1 MKRWNNK
8 GSSMSRIKNLTV
20 MGSGVLGGQIAWH
33 SAFKGK
39 TVTVLD
45 IAEEPLAACR
55 RAHDQYAEIYLQE
68 LGASEQHIADTRGRL
83 SFETDTAAAVAN
95 ADLVIEAVPEVPAIK
110 SAAYRNLGPFLPE
123 HTLVATNSSTL
134 LASDFA
140 EDTGRPGQYCALHF
154 ANLIWTMNLAEIMA
168 HPTTSEDTLTQVAE
182 FAIEIGMVPIPVEK
196 ETNGYVLNTW
206 FVALLN
212 AAQTLVTNGV
222 SSPEMVDRTYLIGN
236 RGAAIG
242 PMGLID
248 VVGMQTAY
256 NVLQHWGSENGDEQ
270 MLKNAQYIQSHFIDK
285 GLMGLPTGQGYY
297 SYPNPV
303 FQNEDFLDVPDISCV
318 PELVAKVKLSP
329 DQ

>member
-1 MKRWNNK
+1 
-8 GSSMSRIKNLTV
+8 MSNINNLTV

-39 TVTVLD
+39 TVVVLD

-55 RAHDQYAEIYLQE
+55 LAHDQYAEIYLQE
-68 LGASEQHIADTRGRL
+68 LGASQQDIADTRERL
-83 SFETDTAAAVAN
+83 SYETDTARAVSS

-110 SAAYRNLGPFLPE
+110 SAAYRNMAPLLPE

-140 EDTGRPGQYCALHF
+140 ADTGRPTQYCALHF

-168 HPTTSEDTLTQVAE
+168 HPTTSEDTLTQIAE

-196 ETNGYVLNTW
+196 EQNGYVLNTW

-212 AAQTLVTNGV
+212 AAQTLVTNGI

-242 PMGLID
+242 PIGLID
-248 VVGMQTAY
+248 MVGMNTAH
-256 NVLQHWGSENGDEQ
+256 NVLVHWGNENSDEQ
-270 MLKNAQYIQSHFIDK
+270 MLKNAEYIQSRFIDK
-285 GLMGLPTGQGYY
+285 GLMGLPSGQGYY
-297 SYPNPV
+297 SYPSPAY
-303 FQNEDFLDVPDISCV
+303 QAEGFLDVPDISCV

-329 DQ
+329 

>member
-1 MKRWNNK
+1 
-8 GSSMSRIKNLTV
+8 MSNIKNLTV

-55 RAHDQYAEIYLQE
+55 LAHDQYAEIYLQQ
-68 LGASEQHIADTRGRL
+68 LGASEQDIADTRGRIRY
-83 SFETDTAAAVAN
+83 ETDTASAVAN
-95 ADLVIEAVPEVPAIK
+95 ADLVIEAIPEVPAIK
-110 SAAYRNLGPFLPE
+110 SAAYRNMAPLLPQ

-140 EDTGRPGQYCALHF
+140 EDTGRPAQYCALHF

-168 HPTTSEDTLTQVAE
+168 HPTTSEDTLTQIAE

-196 ETNGYVLNTW
+196 EQNGYVLNTW

-222 SSPEMVDRTYLIGN
+222 SSPEMVDRTYMIAN
-236 RGAAIG
+236 RGVATG
-242 PMGLID
+242 PLGLID
-248 VVGMQTAY
+248 IVGMQTAY
-256 NVLQHWGSENGDEQ
+256 NVILHWGNENSDEQ
-270 MLKNAQYIQSHFIDK
+270 MLKNADYIQSHFIDK
-285 GLMGLPTGQGYY
+285 GLMGLSTGQGYY
-297 SYPNPV
+297 SYPNPAY
-303 FQNEDFLDVPDISCV
+303 QDEGFLDVPDISCV
-318 PELVAKVKLSP
+318 SELVAKVKLSR
-329 DQ
+329 